1 MDIGQRVKNLQHNER
16 DIVPIIVTVMKEM
29 KWSYQDTLSMPIPAF
44 LMISKELEKMN
55 KKQKEAA
62 KRGRR

>member
-1 MDIGQRVKNLQHNER
+1 MEIGQRVKNLQHNER

>member
-1 MDIGQRVKNLQHNER
+1 
-16 DIVPIIVTVMKEM
+16 MKEM